1 MIINIFI
8 NKIKNKI
15 INIKDIMIKINI
27 IIINS
32 NKENSMKINKNI
44 IMITNNN
51 MNNTINIIINIRNKI
66 SFYLK
71 QKSLIR

>member
-71 QKSLIR
+71 

>member
-8 NKIKNKI
+8 NKIKKKI

-27 IIINS
+27 IIISS
-32 NKENSMKINKNI
+32 NKKNTMKIIRNI
-44 IMITNNN
+44 IMITKNN
-51 MNNTINIIINIRNKI
+51 MNNTINIIINIKNKI

>member
-1 MIINIFI
+1 MIINNFI
-8 NKIKNKI
+8 KKIKKKI

-27 IIINS
+27 IIISS
-32 NKENSMKINKNI
+32 NKKNSMKIIKNI
-44 IMITNNN
+44 IMITKNN
-51 MNNTINIIINIRNKI
+51 MNNIINIIINIKNNI